1 MSQIKNA
8 QIRYRVIDR
17 SLRNAYKPFPSKRD
31 IREACED
38 ALFGS
43 VDGEH
48 ICDSTIEK
56 DLFAMRLEHDAPI
69 KYSKKNRGYYY
80 EDENFS
86 INDIPLNE
94 DDIEAIKFAANTLI
108 QFKDVDLFQNFG
120 SALDKIFDR
129 ISIADDPTDGVIDKL
144 VQFEASNS
152 KGDTEFLSPLLKAIR
167 ERLITEFLYKSFAS
181 KVEKRR
187 RVAPLILKQY
197 HKRWYLICQDLKK
210 DRITTYA
217 LDRMSTLQ
225 LTEDYFLDNFNFNS
239 DAYFEHAV
247 GITSIEGRP
256 QDVVLKVLNQAAN
269 YLKTQPLHKS
279 QETVKVGKNKT
290 TIKMKVFVTEE
301 LIRGLL
307 SYAGEIEV
315 VEPINLKEELIKRS
329 QNLIE
334 QNN

>member
-17 SLRNAYKPFPSKRD
+17 CLRNKYKPFPSKMD

-38 ALFGS
+38 AIFGS
-43 VDGEH
+43 IDGEN

-56 DLFAMRLEHDAPI
+56 DLFAMRMDHDAPI
-69 KYSKKNRGYYY
+69 KYSKKNRGYFY
-80 EDENFS
+80 EDEDYS

-94 DDIEAIKFAANTLI
+94 DDIDAIKFAANTLI
-108 QFKDVDLFQNFG
+108 QFKEVDLFKSFG

-129 ISIADDPTDGVIDKL
+129 ISIADDPTDGTIDRL
-144 VQFEASNS
+144 VQFESSNS
-152 KGDTEFLSPLLKAIR
+152 KGDTEFLSPILKAIR
-167 ERLITEFLYKSFAS
+167 ERLIVEFLYKSFSS

-187 RVAPLILKQY
+187 RVAPLLLKQY
-197 HKRWYLICQDLKK
+197 QKRWYLISQDLKK

-217 LDRMSTLQ
+217 LDRMTNLE

-247 GITSIEGRP
+247 GITSIDGKPEN
-256 QDVVLKVLNQAAN
+256 VLLKVDNQAAN
-269 YLKTQPLHKS
+269 YLITQPLHKS
-279 QETVKVGKNKT
+279 QEIIKKGKNRT
-290 TIKMKVFVTEE
+290 SFSLKVFVTEE
-301 LIRGLL
+301 LIRSLL

-315 VEPINLKEELIKRS
+315 ESPIELREELSKRS
-329 QNLIE
+329 KKLIKQNS
-334 QNN
+334 